1 MRPPDLMR
9 DLQRLHSRI
18 GSTSEGSSFFGLFN
32 PLANRPHLQL
42 IHWSLGSILV
52 TGPKAE
58 VFFECFCE
66 HKVALVKS
74 DAKDIMRVT
83 NGIA

>member
-1 MRPPDLMR
+1 LE
-9 DLQRLHSRI
+9 S
-18 GSTSEGSSFFGLFN
+18 GLD
-32 PLANRPHLQL
+32 
-42 IHWSLGSILV
+42 LV

>member
-1 MRPPDLMR
+1 LV
-9 DLQRLHSRI
+9 QRAKDP
-18 GSTSEGSSFFGLFN
+18 SFFGLFN